1 MKPELSPKFS
11 VYAMLCNI
19 LIWHL
24 RLLSVPVEMLTHVD
38 VGERYFGFSGLLAVL
53 LMAADAWW
61 EGSSMLY
68 LLMTMVVLR
77 VISHRVWCFWSRTAG
92 YTPVNS
98 RSAGRPLLG
107 VFVPQIPEIAMR
119 WIEPVLVMIIA
130 LVVCAISSTLGGYLM
145 WSGFALLGVTI
156 ARASLSYN
164 EMLDRLDAGIMPAL
178 PVTSIPESI
187 PDRMVFDRID
197 AQLLEAQ

>member
-1 MKPELSPKFS
+1 MKPEQSPKFS
-11 VYAMLCNI
+11 VYAMLCKT

-24 RLLSVPVEMLTHVD
+24 RLLSVPIEMLSHID

-53 LMAADAWW
+53 LIGADAWW

-92 YTPVNS
+92 YPPVNS

-130 LVVCAISSTLGGYLM
+130 LVLSAINSTMGGYLM

-164 EMLDRLDAGIMPAL
+164 EMLDRLDAGIVPAL
-178 PVTSIPESI
+178 PVTSIQNGI

-197 AQLLEAQ
+197 AHLLDA

>member
-1 MKPELSPKFS
+1 MKPEQSPKFS
-11 VYAMLCNI
+11 VYAMLCKT

-24 RLLSVPVEMLTHVD
+24 RLLSVPIEMLSHID

-53 LMAADAWW
+53 LIGADAWW

-77 VISHRVWCFWSRTAG
+77 VVSHP
-92 YTPVNS
+92 PVNS

-107 VFVPQIPEIAMR
+107 VFVPKIPEIAMR
-119 WIEPVLVMIIA
+119 WIEPVLVMIVA
-130 LVVCAISSTLGGYLM
+130 LVLCAINSTLGGYLM

-164 EMLDRLDAGIMPAL
+164 EMLDRLDAGIVPAL
-178 PVTSIPESI
+178 PVTSIQNGI

-197 AQLLEAQ
+197 AHLLDA